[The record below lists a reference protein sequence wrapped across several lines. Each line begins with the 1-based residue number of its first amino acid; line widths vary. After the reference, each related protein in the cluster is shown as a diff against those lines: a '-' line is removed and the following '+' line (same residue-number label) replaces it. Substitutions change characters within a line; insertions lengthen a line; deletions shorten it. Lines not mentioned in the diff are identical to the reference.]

1 MRLGCPVGHP
11 SGSGKHCPL
20 CGRQYVHVPD
30 RPTLTLPSPR
40 SELVLP
46 QRDDPRPELEAWE
59 LLRTL
64 AMEAAE

>member
-1 MRLGCPVGHP
+1 V
-11 SGSGKHCPL
+11 
-20 CGRQYVHVPD
+20 QVAD
-30 RPTLTLPSPR
+30 RPVVTLPSPR
-40 SELVLP
+40 TELVLP